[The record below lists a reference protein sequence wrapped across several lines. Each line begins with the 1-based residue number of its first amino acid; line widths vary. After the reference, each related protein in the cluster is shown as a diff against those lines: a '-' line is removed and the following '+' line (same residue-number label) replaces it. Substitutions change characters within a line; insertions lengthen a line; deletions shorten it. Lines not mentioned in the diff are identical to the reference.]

1 MLMRYFYS
9 IQMDKA
15 YKQQIE
21 PYFADKIFRLH
32 VSRSRWDVILQQRHL
47 QVFTPF
53 CSHCFVHIIYN
64 YDYIFMFGFHGFS
77 CWAAQLI

>member
-1 MLMRYFYS
+1 LNYWMLMRYFYS

-32 VSRSRWDVILQQRHL
+32 VSTILFSLLCTYNL
-47 QVFTPF
+47 QLWL
-53 CSHCFVHIIYN
+53 H
-64 YDYIFMFGFHGFS
+64 FHVWVS
-77 CWAAQLI
+77 WI